1 MRSDTIVLLEDLI
14 EGQPFHGIFEV
25 LHFTEVCCHSI
36 LELPKRELEG
46 VPHVSF
52 TLDDITLAPEP
63 FGVVASL
70 LEGARGKQ
78 VRQPARETRHFFT
91 GGERLPG
98 LPDGER
104 VH

>member
-14 EGQPFHGIFEV
+14 ESQPFHSIFEV
-25 LHFTEVCCHSI
+25 LRVTEVFGHPI
-36 LELPKRELEG
+36 LELPKRELES

-52 TLDDITLAPEP
+52 TIDDIALAPEL
-63 FGVVASL
+63 FGVVAGL
-70 LEGARGKQ
+70 LEGDRCKQ